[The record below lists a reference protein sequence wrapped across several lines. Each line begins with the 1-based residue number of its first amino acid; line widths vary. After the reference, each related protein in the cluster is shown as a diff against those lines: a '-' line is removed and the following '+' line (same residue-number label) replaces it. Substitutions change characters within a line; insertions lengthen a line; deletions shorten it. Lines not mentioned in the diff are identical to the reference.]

1 MDYANKSVYLKIP
14 SFYELSLTKDLLSD
28 KLTMSF
34 NDKWG
39 GTVDFDSSKWSNFFN
54 EYINDDNE
62 NEYFHIYNDDNIFVG
77 EISTRFDKQYDSFVL
92 NIKVKYEFRGNNYA
106 DDALEVFLKYLFND
120 KKINKIVDNVASD
133 NLEAIRFLKKNGFSE
148 VIKNKDIVILEL
160 KVEDYQ
166 KFILLL

>member
-1 MDYANKSVYLKIP
+1 MDYENKSIYLKRP

-39 GTVDFDSSKWSNFFN
+39 GTVDFDSSKWNNFFN

-62 NEYFHIYNDDNIFVG
+62 NEYFHIYNKENIFVG
-77 EISTRFDKQYDSFVL
+77 EISTRFDKQFDSFVL

-106 DDALEVFLKYLFND
+106 DDALEVFLEYLFNE
-120 KKINKIVDNVASD
+120 KKINMIVDNVAFD
-133 NLEAIRFLKKNGFSE
+133 NLGAIHFLKKNGFSE
-148 VIKNKDIVILEL
+148 VSKNNDVVILEL
-160 KVEDYQ
+160 KAEDYR
-166 KFILLL
+166 

>member
-1 MDYANKSVYLKIP
+1 MDYENKSIYLKRP

-39 GTVDFDSSKWSNFFN
+39 GTVDFDSSKWNNFFN

-62 NEYFHIYNDDNIFVG
+62 NEYFHIYNKENIFVG
-77 EISTRFDKQYDSFVL
+77 EISTRFDKQFDSFVL

-106 DDALEVFLKYLFND
+106 DDALEVFLEYLFNE
-120 KKINKIVDNVASD
+120 KKINMIVDNVAFD
-133 NLEAIRFLKKNGFSE
+133 NLGAIHFLKKNGFS
-148 VIKNKDIVILEL
+148 VVSKNNDVVILEL
-160 KVEDYQ
+160 KAEDYR
-166 KFILLL
+166 